1 MGTRSLIHFYAGEL
15 TGTPI
20 LTVYRQ
26 YDGYPDG
33 TGAVSG

>member
-1 MGTRSLIHFYAGEL
+1 MGTRSLIHFYGGDL

-26 YDGYPDG
+26 YDGV
-33 TGAVSG
+33 TA